1 MKKFVEIFLKI
12 LIVIVS
18 LVILGLTAYL
28 IGGKNSQKTVQRA
41 QLLVDAPD
49 IQSGNRPEE
58 KVAVTDINQDS
69 WRQLLYDVGWLDADK
84 IFLLSGQEVPR
95 QDIKS
100 IRIEYVSEAQ
110 PYLTQQDGPGGR
122 AFASVGEGLEDGVLT
137 LMIHVDPQK
146 LSGEENKDWWIGHQV
161 IRTLNKMVNSVD
173 KSSVLQERDARLFD
187 KYRDLPFVSV
197 KIDL

>member
-84 IFLLSGQEVPR
+84 VFLLSGQEVPR

-146 LSGEENKDWWIGHQV
+146 LSGEENKDWWVGHQV

-173 KSSVLQERDARLFD
+173 KSSVLQERDAR
-187 KYRDLPFVSV
+187 
-197 KIDL
+197 

>member
-122 AFASVGEGLEDGVLT
+122 TFASVGEGFENGVLT
-137 LMIHVDPQK
+137 LMIHVDSQK
-146 LSGEENKDWWIGHQV
+146 LSGEENKDRWIGHQV
-161 IRTLNKMVNSVD
+161 IRALNKMVNSVD

>member
-122 AFASVGEGLEDGVLT
+122 AFASVGEGLKDGVLT

-146 LSGEENKDWWIGHQV
+146 LSGEENKDWWVGHQV